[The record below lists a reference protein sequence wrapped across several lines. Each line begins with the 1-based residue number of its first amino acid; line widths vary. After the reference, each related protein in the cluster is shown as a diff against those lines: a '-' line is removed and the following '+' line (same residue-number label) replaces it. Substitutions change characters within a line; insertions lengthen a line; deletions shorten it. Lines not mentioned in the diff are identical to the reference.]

1 MDLYISGVDYESIN
15 DGEGVRAVLYISGC
29 RHNCKN
35 CHNPLTH
42 KFNYGVKVNDELI
55 EEINREIKKRYFLNG
70 ITLSGGDPMYSAKE
84 VLKLLKKLYIPN
96 NDIWIYSG
104 FTIEQIIEDTDMLM
118 LLKECNI
125 LVDGLFDYKLRD
137 VSLPYRGSS
146 NQRIINIQHYLDK
159 YKKI

>member
-96 NDIWIYSG
+96 NDI
-104 FTIEQIIEDTDMLM
+104 
-118 LLKECNI
+118 
-125 LVDGLFDYKLRD
+125 
-137 VSLPYRGSS
+137 
-146 NQRIINIQHYLDK
+146 
-159 YKKI
+159 